1 MYLILNGFVAFRKIQ
16 QLFHASS
23 RHFPPDFLPLLKSAT
38 NFEGLVTQTT
48 VAALHLSSS
57 LSLCLRRKRGRET
70 ERERERE
77 RERRPRLRPTRK
89 GRPWRPSS
97 LGRGRSSIR
106 LGSLLGTTYSTQ
118 STPTFSSE
126 QNGSPGMQTQ
136 GTPLEFSVIST
147 TPLYWVGLMVGCL
160 GWVDCDRC
168 ANVCLVLHGQI
179 HEIKILLNRLV
190 FLARWWNHG
199 QTLTVG
205 GTHNSKS
212 TQHR

>member
-1 MYLILNGFVAFRKIQ
+1 MYLILCGFIAFRKIQ

-48 VAALHLSSS
+48 VAAVAALHLSSS

-70 ERERERE
+70 ERERE

-106 LGSLLGTTYSTQ
+106 LGSLLGTTYST
-118 STPTFSSE
+118 
-126 QNGSPGMQTQ
+126 
-136 GTPLEFSVIST
+136 PLLLFPRSKTAVRACKPKELLLSFLSFQ
-147 TPLYWVGLMVGCL
+147 PHLYT
-160 GWVDCDRC
+160 GW
-168 ANVCLVLHGQI
+168 G
-179 HEIKILLNRLV
+179 
-190 FLARWWNHG
+190 
-199 QTLTVG
+199 
-205 GTHNSKS
+205 
-212 TQHR
+212 